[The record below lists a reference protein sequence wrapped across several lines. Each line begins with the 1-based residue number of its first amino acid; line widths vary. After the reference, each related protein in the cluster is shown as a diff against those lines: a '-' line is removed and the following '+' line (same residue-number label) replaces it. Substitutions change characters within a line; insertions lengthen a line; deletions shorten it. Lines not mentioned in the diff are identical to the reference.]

1 MGAVSSAF
9 SIPGGRG
16 FAVAA
21 PLEVTGAL
29 AVGVSF
35 AGFSALPHAA
45 ISAEAAVAPTP
56 MSASLRMASRRD
68 ISPSTWS
75 VAISSAM

>member
-1 MGAVSSAF
+1 VVSRAF
-9 SIPGGRG
+9 SIPGGTG

-21 PLEVTGAL
+21 PLEVTGAS
-29 AVGVSF
+29 AVGVPF
-35 AGFSALPHAA
+35 AGFSEGLHAA

-56 MSASLRMASRRD
+56 ISASLRMASRLD